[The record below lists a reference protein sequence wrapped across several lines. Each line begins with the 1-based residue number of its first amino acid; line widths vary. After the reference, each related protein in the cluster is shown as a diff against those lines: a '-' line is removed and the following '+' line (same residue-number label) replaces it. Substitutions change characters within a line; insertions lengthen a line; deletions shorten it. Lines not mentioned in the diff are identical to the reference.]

1 MNVYELLKNEV
12 GLSDVEVNKYFDTRE
27 NEKSFVMKLRDK
39 AWLGTATYRALQLA
53 VEKHGGKY
61 EPRPP
66 TWTIPKDGSNP
77 TPQTPSATQAEPE
90 PETEDGYD
98 LKVQRQA
105 SANWHLSSKTR
116 RETLLTVSTEKRRIQ
131 TGPQSRLL
139 QLITLLSW
147 SSPGSQL
154 TSADGEFLRWKCRSE
169 SRFLLEKQA

>member
-39 AWLGTATYRALQLA
+39 AWLGTVTYRALQLA

-77 TPQTPSATQAEPE
+77 TPQTPCFCSAREINHILIILAMMGITKWFHPSPSAT
-90 PETEDGYD
+90 
-98 LKVQRQA
+98 
-105 SANWHLSSKTR
+105 
-116 RETLLTVSTEKRRIQ
+116 
-131 TGPQSRLL
+131 
-139 QLITLLSW
+139 
-147 SSPGSQL
+147 
-154 TSADGEFLRWKCRSE
+154 
-169 SRFLLEKQA
+169 